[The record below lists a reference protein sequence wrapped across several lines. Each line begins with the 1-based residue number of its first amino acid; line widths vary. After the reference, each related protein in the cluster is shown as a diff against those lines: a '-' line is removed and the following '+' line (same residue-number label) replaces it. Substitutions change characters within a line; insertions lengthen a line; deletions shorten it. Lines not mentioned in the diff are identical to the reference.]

1 MCRSVPCDHPGINSR
16 AGSFMFPDLLGT
28 VPSPCV
34 LVCVQALH
42 NNTNH
47 KAALPELQL
56 TPTFMFMEQVWYMLV
71 LHTPTQTTYYNR
83 TVYNTSTGVC
93 MVLGIHLHTSTPQF
107 HQNHCLS
114 HTQIHVH
121 ETCLV
126 QACLTLYKIPPPPPP
141 PTPTHVQFNATC
153 TVCRHIHACTTKHHS
168 VLCPTC
174 SLVLITSIGV
184 LPKTLAAPASPPLR
198 KVFTGPMSFALS
210 PCWKCFF
217 KVLYTKKRMA
227 WLVPCFSMVGTS
239 PW

>member
-1 MCRSVPCDHPGINSR
+1 MYLCASRPCTTIQTIRQLYQSSSSHQHSCSWNR
-16 AGSFMFPDLLGT
+16 FGT
-28 VPSPCV
+28 CLCYIPP
-34 LVCVQALH
+34 
-42 NNTNH
+42 H
-47 KAALPELQL
+47 KLR
-56 TPTFMFMEQVWYMLV
+56 TI
-71 LHTPTQTTYYNR
+71 NR

-126 QACLTLYKIPPPPPP
+126 QACLTLYKIPP
-141 PTPTHVQFNATC
+141 PTHVQFNATC